1 MVDSADLAGALV
13 ALAEDFVG
21 LGSTALDI
29 RDGRDLLAAVATMGH
44 ARIDGA
50 DWVSIT
56 TLTGPDF
63 KTVASTDPRAVA
75 ADLIQYEV
83 NSGPCVDAILDDTTF
98 QVRDLADD
106 DRWPAF
112 GPRAAREVGAHS
124 MLSFRLALEDERTI
138 AALNVYSIK
147 VDAFDAGAVTTG
159 ALVATYGAL
168 GMNSLAGRRR
178 AEHLQRALESA
189 REIGIA
195 IGILMSSTR
204 RTRDQAF
211 EQLRETSQN
220 GNRKLR
226 EVAVYVAETG
236 RLPEIDGATGAMN

>member
-1 MVDSADLAGALV
+1 MDDSSDLAGALV

-29 RDGRDLLAAVATMGH
+29 TDGRDLLEAVARMGQ

-50 DWVSIT
+50 EWVSIT
-56 TLTGPDF
+56 TLTGRDF
-63 KTVASTDPRAVA
+63 QTVASTDPRAVA

-98 QVRDLADD
+98 HVSDLVQD

-112 GPRAAREVGAHS
+112 GPRVAREVGAHS
-124 MLSFRLALEDERTI
+124 MLSFRLALEDQRTI
-138 AALNVYSIK
+138 AALNVYSSK
-147 VDAFDAGAVTTG
+147 VDAFDPSGVATG

-168 GMNSLAGRRR
+168 GLNSLAGRRR

-195 IGILMSSTR
+195 IGVLMSSGKL
-204 RTRDQAF
+204 TRDQAF
-211 EQLRETSQN
+211 QQLRETSQN

-226 EVAVYVAETG
+226 DVAVYVAETG